1 MITVKKPPDKL
12 WFPTLLQVANNIKTD
27 SWFNILEKRNP
38 NRTISEKETIKTTY
52 TKTMKFAIYPTDEQ
66 KIKLNIWYG
75 AIIDMYNITNK
86 YMAKYYEE
94 NKKIET
100 FISVRKKLLI
110 EANKIVKNTNINKH
124 VLDYSVKHCVEMYK
138 SSITKLKKG
147 IIKKFK
153 IKDLNKD
160 KNRHNLVLDPAH
172 FSKMINGFCVT
183 VFGEMKSQ
191 RNFINFFKSSSVL
204 QYNKNTDKY
213 YIMSP
218 FNYDLELTKKRE
230 ELCGIDLG
238 VRTMATVYSPN
249 KTLEI
254 GTNLIPTIDKYTN
267 KIDKINSDKDLK
279 IITEQK
285 YQKILDKYGNK
296 MRNKINDLHKKVSVY
311 LVSNFKNI
319 HLGKISTSRII
330 LNKTGNLKKITKRRM
345 NVLSFFKF
353 NEILK
358 IMAKKYNCNILDINE
373 YMTSKT
379 CHNCHNINK
388 DLGSSKIY
396 ICDKCN
402 IKIDRDI
409 NAAIN
414 MYNKGLL

>member
-1 MITVKKPPDKL
+1 MVTVKKPPDKL

-38 NRTISEKETIKTTY
+38 KRTIPEKDNIKTTY
-52 TKTMKFAIYPTDEQ
+52 TKTMKFAIYPNDEQ
-66 KIKLNIWYG
+66 KVKLNIWYG

-86 YMAKYYEE
+86 YMATYYEE

-100 FISVRKKLLI
+100 FITVRKKLLI

-138 SSITKLKKG
+138 SCITKLKKG

-183 VFGEMKSQ
+183 IFGEMKSQ
-191 RNFINFFKSSSVL
+191 RNFINFFKCSSVL

-213 YIMSP
+213 YIMSQ
-218 FNYDLELTKKRE
+218 FDYDLELTKKRE
-230 ELCGIDLG
+230 HLCGIDLG

-285 YQKILDKYGNK
+285 YQKILEKYGNK
-296 MRNKINDLHKKVSVY
+296 MRNKINDLHKKVAVY

-319 HLGKISTSRII
+319 HLGKISTSSII

-345 NVLSFFKF
+345 NILSFFKF
-353 NEILK
+353 NEIIKFL
-358 IMAKKYNCNILDINE
+358 AKKYNSKIIDINE

-379 CHNCHNINK
+379 CHNCHNIQQY
-388 DLGSSKIY
+388 LGSKKVY

-409 NAAIN
+409 NASIN
-414 MYNKGLL
+414 IYNKGFL

>member
-1 MITVKKPPDKL
+1 
-12 WFPTLLQVANNIKTD
+12 
-27 SWFNILEKRNP
+27 
-38 NRTISEKETIKTTY
+38 
-52 TKTMKFAIYPTDEQ
+52 
-66 KIKLNIWYG
+66 
-75 AIIDMYNITNK
+75 
-86 YMAKYYEE
+86 
-94 NKKIET
+94 
-100 FISVRKKLLI
+100 
-110 EANKIVKNTNINKH
+110 
-124 VLDYSVKHCVEMYK
+124 
-138 SSITKLKKG
+138 
-147 IIKKFK
+147 
-153 IKDLNKD
+153 
-160 KNRHNLVLDPAH
+160 
-172 FSKMINGFCVT
+172 
-183 VFGEMKSQ
+183 
-191 RNFINFFKSSSVL
+191 
-204 QYNKNTDKY
+204 
-213 YIMSP
+213 
-218 FNYDLELTKKRE
+218 
-230 ELCGIDLG
+230 
-238 VRTMATVYSPN
+238 MATVYSPN

-296 MRNKINDLHKKVSVY
+296 MRNKINDLHKKVAVY

-353 NEILK
+353 NEIIK
-358 IMAKKYNCNILDINE
+358 IMAKKYNSKIIDINE

-379 CHNCHNINK
+379 CHNCHNIHK
-388 DLGSSKIY
+388 DLGSNKIY
-396 ICDKCN
+396 ICNKCN